1 VGTLERI
8 ADGDELILDGGQG
21 VVWVAPSASLLTDY
35 RRRQA
40 DRRKQEAAWST
51 AAAGEART
59 SDGRR
64 VEVAANVGDLASARQ
79 AAANGAEGIGLLRT
93 EIIAVV
99 SRHVTIDPERVQVSV
114 DRGREHSTL
123 AVDIEI
129 PNANGQRAA

>member
-1 VGTLERI
+1 MTLF
-8 ADGDELILDGGQG
+8 GFL
-21 VVWVAPSASLLTDY
+21 
-35 RRRQA
+35 RRRQSA
-40 DRRKQEAAWST
+40 PV
-51 AAAGEART
+51 ARERLKILLEYER
-59 SDGRR
+59 SL
-64 VEVAANVGDLASARQ
+64 VSQVDL
-79 AAANGAEGIGLLRT
+79 IGLLRT